1 MAPMGETTSSNVESR
16 WGARSGTAS
25 VVTHRTVD
33 DLDDYVMHR
42 ASLDKLLAGTY
53 GWD

>member
-1 MAPMGETTSSNVESR
+1 VPGDV
-16 WGARSGTAS
+16 
-25 VVTHRTVD
+25 
-33 DLDDYVMHR
+33 DDYVLHR

>member
-1 MAPMGETTSSNVESR
+1 VPE
-16 WGARSGTAS
+16 
-25 VVTHRTVD
+25 D
-33 DLDDYVMHR
+33 IDDYVLHR

>member
-1 MAPMGETTSSNVESR
+1 MARIKRRMIHFGEDQVP
-16 WGARSGTAS
+16 G
-25 VVTHRTVD
+25 D
-33 DLDDYVMHR
+33 PDDYVLHR